1 MKRILE
7 EEKLDSGALI
17 IKRRSNNFGGHD
29 RVGHRSLRFSTT
41 PWSTVP
47 FIKQE
52 ECFKLAHAQFLTA
65 VVRLR
70 YQIFSAVRNY
80 KASTVLYGFIRD
92 ATRLRREIRRDNEM
106 KMIDLT
112 TEYERLVCIQ
122 SHKFLSVYIWNI
134 ILLIRRFVF
143 VLVSPSRFIDFTIAV
158 SEQKTKISLT
168 SKLEYSRANCFL
180 SFSFKEDNLG

>member
-1 MKRILE
+1 MSRIRNEFWE

-80 KASTVLYGFIRD
+80 KGSTVLYGFIRD
-92 ATRLRREIRRDNEM
+92 LVARFVGITKWEWSIRRRNTNDSP
-106 KMIDLT
+106 KSRIFVSV
-112 TEYERLVCIQ
+112 EYLKHNFAHSTFCFR
-122 SHKFLSVYIWNI
+122 
-134 ILLIRRFVF
+134 
-143 VLVSPSRFIDFTIAV
+143 SRFSFTF
-158 SEQKTKISLT
+158 
-168 SKLEYSRANCFL
+168 YRFYHRWRAKN
-180 SFSFKEDNLG
+180 

>member
-106 KMIDLT
+106 KMIDST
-112 TEYERLVCIQ
+112 TEYERLACIQ
-122 SHKFLSVYIWNI
+122 GSQISFGLYLKYNFAYSTFCF
-134 ILLIRRFVF
+134 R
-143 VLVSPSRFIDFTIAV
+143 SRF
-158 SEQKTKISLT
+158 
-168 SKLEYSRANCFL
+168 
-180 SFSFKEDNLG
+180 SFSFYRFYHRCERTKN

>member
-1 MKRILE
+1 MSRIWNEFWE
-7 EEKLDSGALI
+7 EETLDSGALI

-80 KASTVLYGFIRD
+80 KGSTVLYGFIRD
-92 ATRLRREIRRDNEM
+92 ATRLGREIRRDNEM
-106 KMIDLT
+106 RMIDST
-112 TEYERLVCIQ
+112 TEYTNDSPKSRIFV
-122 SHKFLSVYIWNI
+122 SVEYLKHNFAHSTFCF
-134 ILLIRRFVF
+134 R
-143 VLVSPSRFIDFTIAV
+143 SRFSFTF
-158 SEQKTKISLT
+158 
-168 SKLEYSRANCFL
+168 YRFYHRWRAKN
-180 SFSFKEDNLG
+180 